1 MITATKESGQ
11 RIRTDLARLLENNP
25 SLPLEIAATITVAEY
40 WIDRAC
46 ARLPSTDAANAD
58 RDRRAAKARCVNKP
72 QPTPRP
78 PQNRKPKAQK

>member
-11 RIRTDLARLLENNP
+11 RIRTDLARILENNP

-58 RDRRAAKARCVNKP
+58 RDRRAAKARCVN
-72 QPTPRP
+72 PTPKRP
-78 PQNRKPKAQK
+78 PQTPNRKPKAQK